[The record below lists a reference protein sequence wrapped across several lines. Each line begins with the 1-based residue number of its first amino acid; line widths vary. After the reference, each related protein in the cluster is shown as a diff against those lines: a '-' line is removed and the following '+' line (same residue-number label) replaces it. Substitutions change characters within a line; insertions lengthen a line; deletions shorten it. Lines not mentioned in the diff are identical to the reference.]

1 MNASRSFSRLN
12 SSGRFVVILDRPEK
26 PENLG
31 LVARNMKNTGF
42 KNLRLVQVDKI
53 DPRSFITA
61 VHSRGVLENAL
72 SFPNLEDS
80 TADLD
85 LVFAA
90 TSKKRKNFPSLSL
103 EKAVEKMISF
113 PSSTK
118 IGLLFGNERTGLTS
132 EEMLKSN
139 FRYTIPQATRQPSY
153 NLASAVL
160 LTLYQISK
168 SLYSM
173 HKALDEKPIS
183 RAEQEDCMD
192 LILEKLGKK
201 GFIHKT
207 NKKHTA
213 EMVTDLFG
221 RLTMTER
228 DKKLLL
234 AIFSKGID

>member
-1 MNASRSFSRLN
+1 MNDSRSYSHLN

-61 VHSRGVLENAL
+61 VHSRRILENAL
-72 SFPNLEDS
+72 LFPDLEDS
-80 TADLD
+80 AADLD

-103 EKAVEKMISF
+103 EKAVEKMLSF
-113 PSSTK
+113 PPSTK

-132 EEMLKSN
+132 DELLKSN

-160 LTLYQISK
+160 ITLYQISK
-168 SLYSM
+168 SLFSEPE
-173 HKALDEKPIS
+173 ALNEKPIS
-183 RAEQEDCMD
+183 RKEQMNCIN
-192 LILEKLGKK
+192 LILEKLEKK

-207 NKKHTA
+207 NKKHTV
-213 EMVTDLFG
+213 EMVTDVFS
-221 RLTMTER
+221 RLTMTDR

-234 AIFSKGID
+234 AMFSKGVD